1 MTSPTLELQGEI
13 VTALKANPGV
23 AALVGARVYDIV
35 PSEEDRVSKTGAAF
49 PYISLGPTDE
59 VSDDTDCTD
68 GFEITLQIDCWSR
81 KQGFPEA
88 RQIADAVRQALK
100 PELTL
105 TDNALVYLQHITT
118 RTFRDPD
125 GLTSHAALTFEAFAE
140 QPTS

>member
-1 MTSPTLELQGEI
+1 MTSPTLELQGAI
-13 VTALKANPGV
+13 VTALKAAAGV
-23 AALVGARVYDIV
+23 TALVGVRVYDMV
-35 PSEEDRVSKTGAAF
+35 PADSDF
-49 PYISLGPTDE
+49 PYVSLGPTDE

-81 KQGFPEA
+81 KPGFPEV

-105 TDNALVYLQHITT
+105 TDNALFYLQHITT

>member
-1 MTSPTLELQGEI
+1 MTSPTLELQGAI
-13 VTALKANPGV
+13 VTALKAAAGV
-23 AALVGARVYDIV
+23 TALVGVRVYDMV
-35 PSEEDRVSKTGAAF
+35 PAASEF

-81 KQGFPEA
+81 KPGFPEA
-88 RQIADAVRQALK
+88 RQLADAVRQALK

-105 TDNALVYLQHITT
+105 ADNALVYLQHITT